1 MMRRIDIIGTT
12 ELFLMLGGSLRPVR
26 EWLDGHAPLS
36 PDEHAEMTT
45 AHAGTLLIP
54 TGGFQERPLR
64 APHYTTSPAGLFGH
78 KAAPGELCLSTCG
91 ALVLLDAPRFTM
103 HTMLTLP
110 RLLRAG
116 ASRGRPAAPL
126 AVVLA

>member
-1 MMRRIDIIGTT
+1 MRRIDIIGTT

-45 AHAGTLLIP
+45 AYAGTLLIP
-54 TGGFQERPLR
+54 RGGFQERPLR

-78 KAAPGELCLSTCG
+78 KAAPGEVCLSTCG
-91 ALVLLDAPRFTM
+91 ALVLLEVPRFGI
-103 HTMLTLP
+103 HTLQKLH
-110 RLLRAG
+110 RAIRAG
-116 ASRGRPAAPL
+116 VSQGRPAAPL
-126 AVVLA
+126 AVVLGE